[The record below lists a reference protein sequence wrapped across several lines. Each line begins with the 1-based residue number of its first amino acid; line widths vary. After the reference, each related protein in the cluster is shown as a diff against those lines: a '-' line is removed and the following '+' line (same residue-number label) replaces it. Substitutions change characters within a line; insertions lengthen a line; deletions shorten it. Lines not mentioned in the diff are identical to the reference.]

1 MDACQLVPIIF
12 SLTIPYLNSCSFG
25 NQLAI
30 SGNEDMKIL
39 EKYEGVIW
47 NLIFFFT
54 IINGLSN
61 QMITT
66 GHVLHYYLLSF
77 N

>member
-1 MDACQLVPIIF
+1 MPVGSNHIF

-47 NLIFFFT
+47 NLIFFFYY
-54 IINGLSN
+54 NKWFKQSN
-61 QMITT
+61 D
-66 GHVLHYYLLSF
+66 YYWPCTSLLF
-77 N
+77 TKF